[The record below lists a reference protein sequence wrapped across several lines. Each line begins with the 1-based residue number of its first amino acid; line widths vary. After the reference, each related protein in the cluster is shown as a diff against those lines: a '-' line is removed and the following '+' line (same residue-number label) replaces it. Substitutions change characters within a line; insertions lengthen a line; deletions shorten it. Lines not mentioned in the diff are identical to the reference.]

1 MFAIDFAGMN
11 PKREEEIARLRCENK
26 SVKFIS
32 KKLSINR
39 VDIERTIAQWIID
52 TDKFIEES
60 VSGHKLQ
67 KVPDPKSVFEAI
79 ISNPNVIPLQGKI
92 LDYVA
97 LHRSNH
103 HDRIMDCIRFHVL
116 RSIKGTK

>member
-1 MFAIDFAGMN
+1 MN
-11 PKREEEIARLRCENK
+11 AKREEDVARLRCQNK

-32 KKLSINR
+32 KKLSMKR
-39 VDIERTIAQWIID
+39 DDIERIIKQWIID
-52 TDKFIEES
+52 TDHYIEQS

-67 KVPDPKSVFEAI
+67 KIPDANSVLEAI
-79 ISNPNVIPLQGKI
+79 MSKSNIVPLQGEI

-103 HDRIMDCIRFHVL
+103 HDRMMDCIRFHIL
-116 RSIKGTK
+116 ISIKGTT